1 LKLIEVTS
9 PTLSKLFLEMP
20 LSIYK
25 NDPEYIRPLNKDIE
39 AVFDEEQNKLFKT
52 GSCIRWLLYDADN
65 KLIGRIAAFV
75 NKKYKQSQPTG
86 GFGFFECINNQAA
99 ANMLLHTAKKW
110 LQQQGMEAMD
120 GPINFGERDKFWG
133 LLINGFMEPLYG
145 LNYNP
150 PYYQALLE
158 NYGLQIY
165 FNQLCY
171 GMSKTDVLNDRFYK
185 YHKQYADDPNF
196 SMRTIEL
203 DKLDKYAV
211 DFCKVY
217 NAAFAKHGE
226 GKSMDERLAK
236 GMFKSMKDIIDP
248 KLCYYV
254 YHLQEPIAMWICLPD
269 LNQYFKHFNGR
280 FGIIEKIRVLWM
292 KKFMKNNRFIGLVYG
307 VDPKWSGKGVD
318 TYMIVECSNYV
329 KSTNSY
335 DTYEMQWIGDFN
347 PRMVN
352 LAKNLQA
359 KEVRRL
365 ATYRMYFDENIPFK
379 RMPILG

>member
-1 LKLIEVTS
+1 LTITEVTTAS
-9 PTLSKLFLEMP
+9 NSKLFLEMP

-25 NDPEYIRPLNKDIE
+25 NDPEYIRPLNKDLD
-39 AVFDEEQNKLFKT
+39 AVFDPTQNKLYKT
-52 GSCIRWLLYDADN
+52 GSCARWLLYDADK

-75 NKKYKQSQPTG
+75 NKKYKQAQPTG
-86 GFGFFECINNQAA
+86 GFGFFECINNQEA
-99 ANMLLHTAKKW
+99 ANLLFNTAKNW
-110 LQQQGMEAMD
+110 LEKNGMVAMD

-133 LLINGFMEPLYG
+133 LLISGFKEPLYG

-150 PYYQALLE
+150 PYYQALFE

-171 GMSKTDVLNDRFYK
+171 GMSKDDKLHDRFYK
-185 YHKQYADDPNF
+185 WHKQYADDPDF
-196 SMRTIEL
+196 SLRNADKDNL
-203 DKLDKYAV
+203 DESAV
-211 DFCKVY
+211 AFTKVY

-226 GKSMDERLAK
+226 GKSMDERVAK
-236 GMFKSMKDIIDP
+236 GMFKSMKDIMDP
-248 KLCYYV
+248 KLIFFV
-254 YHLQEPIAMWICLPD
+254 YHLEEPIAMWICLPD

-280 FGIIEKIRVLWM
+280 LGIIEKLRVLWM
-292 KKFMKNNRFIGLVYG
+292 KKFMKNKRFIGLVYG

-329 KSTNSY
+329 HTTGAY

-365 ATYRMYFDENIPFK
+365 ATYRIFFDPTVEFK

>member
-1 LKLIEVTS
+1 MNLKEVNS
-9 PTLSKLFLEMP
+9 PQLANLFLEMP

-25 NDPEYIRPLNKDIE
+25 NDAEYIRPLNKDIN
-39 AVFDEEQNKLFKT
+39 AVFDVAQNKLFKT
-52 GSCIRWLLYDADN
+52 GSCIRWLLYDN
-65 KLIGRIAAFV
+65 NNTLIGRIAAFV
-75 NKKYKQSQPTG
+75 NKKYKQAQPTG
-86 GFGFFECINNQAA
+86 GFGFFECINNQEA
-99 ANMLLHTAKKW
+99 ANVLLDAAKNW
-110 LQQQGMEAMD
+110 LANNGMVAMD

-133 LLINGFMEPLYG
+133 LLLSGFIEPLYG

-150 PYYQALLE
+150 PYYQSLLE

-171 GMSKTDVLNDRFYK
+171 GMHKNDGLPERFHK
-185 YHKQYADDPNF
+185 WHKQFAADPDF
-196 SMRTIEL
+196 SIVNADKNNL
-203 DKLDKYAV
+203 DKAAV

-226 GKSMDERLAK
+226 GKTMDERVAK
-236 GMFKSMKDIIDP
+236 GLFKSMKDIMDP
-248 KLCYYV
+248 KLIFFV
-254 YHLQEPIAMWICLPD
+254 YHLNEPIAMWICLPD
-269 LNQYFKHFNGR
+269 LNQYFKHLNGK
-280 FGIIEKIRVLWM
+280 FGLVQKLRVLWM
-292 KKFMKNNRFIGLVYG
+292 KKFMKNPRFIGLVYG

-329 KSTNSY
+329 HSTGAY

-359 KEVRRL
+359 TEVRRL
-365 ATYRMYFDENIPFK
+365 ATYRIFFDKNVVFK